1 MIQNKADLKEYMDAD
16 LNAAYVPK
24 KWFPRFLHTLH
35 GNECCHAYRYV
46 RCLRLTEYH
55 LNINNFIRFHWYRL
69 KLSRL
74 ALRYGIR
81 TEINAIGKGLN
92 IIHLAGGGGC
102 ILNCKS
108 MGDYCRVQSGVVIG
122 NVGDGD
128 HRPTIGNY
136 VGFGLGC
143 KVYGKITIGD
153 GAKILPNAVVTK
165 DVPSYTI
172 VGGVPAKMIRKLT
185 EGEIKML
192 DSYRGDTDEE
202 I

>member
-1 MIQNKADLKEYMDAD
+1 MIRTKKELTEYMMAD

-24 KWFPRFLHTLH
+24 NWLKRFLHTLH
-35 GNECCHAYRYV
+35 GNESCNAYRYV

-55 LNINNFIRFHWYRL
+55 MNTKHLLRFHFYRF

-74 ALRYGIR
+74 ALRLGIR

-108 MGDYCRVQSGVVIG
+108 MGVYCRVQSGVVIG

-128 HRPTIGNY
+128 HKPTIGNY
-136 VGFGLGC
+136 VSLGLGC

-165 DVPSYTI
+165 DVPAYTI
-172 VGGVPAKMIRKLT
+172 VGGIPSRIIREL
-185 EGEIKML
+185 
-192 DSYRGDTDEE
+192 TDEE
-202 I
+202 KKSLEKFMHN